1 MMRGGGKADCLNICS
16 IEVNFSTEISSL
28 MDKTNQKRRTARRIT
43 ADYLHHAALYYLERY
58 AASEGRVRRILTQK
72 IKRSCK
78 DHPDQVEA
86 DLIPLIDAEIDRLR
100 TLSYINDDQLA
111 EQLIQGYSTRG
122 TSRRMIALRLQQRGF
137 APGTIQALLNQM
149 PPDIQQENEQGAAR
163 RYLQRRKLWPYHD
176 PSKVDDK
183 DQAARHKARA
193 RAFAALGRQGYSPD
207 IITAAMDTPTE

>member
-1 MMRGGGKADCLNICS
+1 MEKGKAYCPGLSLFDIDFLAKKA
-16 IEVNFSTEISSL
+16 SL
-28 MDKTNQKRRTARRIT
+28 MDNKRQKVRKSRRIT

-58 AASEGRVRRILTQK
+58 AASEGRVRRVLTQK

-78 DHPDQVEA
+78 DHPDQVEE
-86 DLIPLIDAEIDRLR
+86 DLIPLIDPEIDRLR
-100 TLSYINDDQLA
+100 TLSYLNDNQLA
-111 EQLIQGYSTRG
+111 EHIIQGYSTRG
-122 TSRRMIALRLQQRGF
+122 MSRRMIALRLQQRGF
-137 APGTIQALLNQM
+137 APETIHKFLDQL
-149 PPDIQQENEQGAAR
+149 PPAVQQENEQDAAR

-207 IITAAMDTPTE
+207 IITAAMGAGSE

>member
-1 MMRGGGKADCLNICS
+1 
-16 IEVNFSTEISSL
+16 
-28 MDKTNQKRRTARRIT
+28 MDKKGPKVRKARRIT

-58 AASEGRVRRILTQK
+58 AASEGRVRRVLTQK

-78 DHPDQVEA
+78 DHPDQVEG
-86 DLIPLIDAEIDRLR
+86 DLILLIDPEIDRLR
-100 TLSYINDDQLA
+100 TLSYLNDNQLA

-122 TSRRMIALRLQQRGF
+122 MSRRMIALRLQQRGF
-137 APGTIQALLNQM
+137 APETIHLFLDQL
-149 PPDIQQENEQGAAR
+149 PPAVQQENEQDAAR

-183 DQAARHKARA
+183 DPSARHKARA

-207 IITAAMDTPTE
+207 IITAAMGAGSE